1 MKKISS
7 RVLLI
12 ALLATA
18 GVSTAQSNPEEER
31 VLAAEDEYI
40 SAEVGRDEPVL
51 RRLVDDRFVLNA
63 SNGKTAGKE
72 QLIQSILQL
81 NMVGQTLRER
91 TVLVEGDIAFVFGT
105 ADLRFAL
112 GSGMQRRS
120 SLRYTTTYVKRGGQ
134 WRMLTLQMQQR
145 APN

>member
-112 GSGMQRRS
+112 ANGTQRKS
-120 SLRYTTTYVKRGGQ
+120 SLRYTTTYIKRGGQ